1 MKKSP
6 EGGFSVSWW
15 PRAESN
21 QGLRCPILFC
31 TAGKFDKVNS
41 LINPRINLYWLSLLM
56 AGVFEIGWPLG
67 LKLSNNPNMKIW
79 GIALAGTSMVLSG
92 FLLWYSLKGIPI
104 GTAYAVWTSIGAVG
118 TFAIG
123 VIVFGDPNI
132 PIRWLGA
139 ALILL
144 GVILLKMG

>member
-1 MKKSP
+1 MY
-6 EGGFSVSWW
+6 WT
-15 PRAESN
+15 A
-21 QGLRCPILFC
+21 LF
-31 TAGKFDKVNS
+31 
-41 LINPRINLYWLSLLM
+41 I

-67 LKLSNNPNMKIW
+67 LKLSGLPNMKIY
-79 GIALAGTSMVLSG
+79 GLGLAGLSMIISG
-92 FLLWYSLKGIPI
+92 LLLWYSLKGIPI

-123 VIVFGDPNI
+123 VLVFGDPNI

-144 GVILLKMG
+144 GVILLKVG